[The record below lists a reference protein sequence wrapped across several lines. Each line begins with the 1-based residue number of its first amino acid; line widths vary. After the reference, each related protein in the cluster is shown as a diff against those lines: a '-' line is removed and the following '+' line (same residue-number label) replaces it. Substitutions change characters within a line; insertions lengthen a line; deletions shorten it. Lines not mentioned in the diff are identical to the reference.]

1 MAGDSGRRA
10 DAQSAEREVTTWH
23 LEMTSPSALHP
34 AKQPAWPHR
43 IERVTR
49 PSAAFARY
57 LYSTVGADWHWT
69 DRLGWSKAR
78 WDAYLVREAVELY
91 TLQLGG
97 APAGYVE
104 LEQQREGNVQ
114 LIYFGLM
121 PEAVG
126 KGFGGWL
133 LTYAVERAWQR
144 PHTRRVWVHTCTLDA
159 PVARANYEAR
169 GFSLFRTETK
179 SVTLKPALGLW
190 AGWNRDGATD

>member
-1 MAGDSGRRA
+1 MS
-10 DAQSAEREVTTWH
+10 EPREVTTWH
-23 LEMTSPSALHP
+23 LEMTSESSLCP
-34 AKQPAWPHR
+34 AKKPAWEHR
-43 IERVTR
+43 IERVAR

-57 LYSTVGADWHWT
+57 LYTAVGGQWHWT

-78 WDAYLVREAVELY
+78 WDAYLLREAIELH

-104 LEQQREGNVQ
+104 LEQQPDGNVQ

-144 PHTRRVWVHTCTLDA
+144 ANTRRVWVHTCTLDA

-169 GFSLFRTETK
+169 GFRLFRTETK
-179 SVTLKPALGLW
+179 SVSLEPAPGPW
-190 AGWNRDGATD
+190 ADWNRDRD

>member
-1 MAGDSGRRA
+1 MSDE
-10 DAQSAEREVTTWH
+10 QEVTTWH
-23 LEMTSPSALHP
+23 LEMTSPSALSH
-34 AKQPAWPHR
+34 ARKPAWEHR
-43 IERVTR
+43 IERVAR

-57 LYSTVGADWHWT
+57 LYSAVGGSWHWT

-78 WDAYLVREAVELY
+78 WDAYLLRDDIELH

-97 APAGYVE
+97 APAGFAE
-104 LEQQREGNVQ
+104 LERQPEGNVQ

-133 LTYAVERAWQR
+133 LSHAVERAWQR
-144 PHTRRVWVHTCTLDA
+144 PDTRRVWVHTCTLDA

-179 SVTLKPALGLW
+179 SVALAPAPGPWL
-190 AGWNRDGATD
+190 GWNRDSEA